1 MPKQIDKLIPNEKSK
16 SYQQCFLALANV
28 KKAKQNVLP
37 RSNAFQKKKWWN
49 LFHCKEC
56 LICIIINTKSDIFLQ
71 NEAYSFNFFSKIEK
85 ELDWDSNYDD
95 FLHEKVEVEL
105 VPHYF
110 CRKSKGGTSS
120 ATIAFSKKQKWN
132 LFLHMQKNMFSDH
145 IQVKYSFL
153 Y

>member
-1 MPKQIDKLIPNEKSK
+1 MQCKLIPNEKSK

-85 ELDWDSNYDD
+85 ELDQDSNYDD
-95 FLHEKVEVEL
+95 FHM
-105 VPHYF
+105 
-110 CRKSKGGTSS
+110 
-120 ATIAFSKKQKWN
+120 KKYKWN
-132 LFLHMQKNMFSDH
+132 LFH
-145 IQVKYSFL
+145 IIFVEKAKVEQVPPLLLFL
-153 Y
+153 KSRSGTCSSICKKTCFQTTFW